1 MQCALCSAAMALLV
15 SCGHKKEATADMT
28 EPVSVALPTV
38 DSVTV
43 YKTYPGYATANI
55 TAKVVGRVSGTLLT
69 KNYQSGDFVK
79 KGQVL
84 FTIESTKYRDA
95 VQQAQAS
102 LATAKSELDY
112 ATKQYRAMK
121 IAMESDAVSQMD
133 LIQAESNMEQAQA
146 SVKNAEAALSTARMN
161 LGYCTVTAPVSGMIT
176 SSALDVGNFIDGEA
190 SPVDLA
196 TVYDVSSIIFDFAI
210 EDTQYERMLAAK
222 GDPEKEAQFRHVPL
236 TFSESLPHQYYAD
249 LFYTAPAVDKSTGT
263 LMLMVRVDNPYKEL
277 RPGMYATVNMP
288 AETLNQA
295 ILVKDASIGTDQLG
309 KYLYVV
315 NDSNKVVYT
324 PIKVG
329 DLYQD
334 SLRIVNS
341 GIDKNSR
348 YVTTALLKVRD
359 GMKVNP
365 IMSK

>member
-1 MQCALCSAAMALLV
+1 
-15 SCGHKKEATADMT
+15 
-28 EPVSVALPTV
+28 
-38 DSVTV
+38 
-43 YKTYPGYATANI
+43 
-55 TAKVVGRVSGTLLT
+55 
-69 KNYQSGDFVK
+69 
-79 KGQVL
+79 
-84 FTIESTKYRDA
+84 
-95 VQQAQAS
+95 
-102 LATAKSELDY
+102 
-112 ATKQYRAMK
+112 
-121 IAMESDAVSQMD
+121 
-133 LIQAESNMEQAQA
+133 
-146 SVKNAEAALSTARMN
+146 
-161 LGYCTVTAPVSGMIT
+161 
-176 SSALDVGNFIDGEA
+176 
-190 SPVDLA
+190 
-196 TVYDVSSIIFDFAI
+196 
-210 EDTQYERMLAAK
+210 
-222 GDPEKEAQFRHVPL
+222 
-236 TFSESLPHQYYAD
+236 
-249 LFYTAPAVDKSTGT
+249 
-263 LMLMVRVDNPYKEL
+263 MVRVDNPYKEL